1 MTPSSVTKTSLLE
14 GTSFERLKD
23 TVDPSPVK
31 LSTVLSS
38 ISKLA
43 AASPMNVPN
52 TLSTEDGGV
61 LNMIVE
67 SG

>member
-1 MTPSSVTKTSLLE
+1 MTPSSVTRISLLE

-52 TLSTEDGGV
+52 TLSTEAGGV

>member
-43 AASPMNVPN
+43 AVSPMNVPN
-52 TLSTEDGGV
+52 TLSTEAGGV